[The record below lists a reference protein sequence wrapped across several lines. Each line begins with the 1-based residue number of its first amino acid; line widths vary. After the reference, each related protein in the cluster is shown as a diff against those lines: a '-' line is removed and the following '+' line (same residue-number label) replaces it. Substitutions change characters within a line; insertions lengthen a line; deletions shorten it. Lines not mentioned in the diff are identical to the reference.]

1 MIRALGTQ
9 PYEQVWR
16 AMRDLTAARDASTPD
31 ELWWLQ
37 HEAVY
42 TLGKAGRHEH
52 LHDTGDTPV
61 VASDRGGQV
70 TWHGPGQLVV
80 YTLLD
85 LHRLGLTARG
95 AVSLLEDALV
105 VALASAGIS
114 AAPRADAPGLYVAGA
129 KIASLGLRVSRG
141 CCYHGV
147 ALNVECDLEPFTR
160 IDPCGMAG
168 LAMTRTVDLGCQEG
182 VATWAP
188 PVLDALAAGIAMR
201 REATAA

>member
-1 MIRALGTQ
+1 
-9 PYEQVWR
+9 
-16 AMRDLTAARDASTPD
+16 
-31 ELWWLQ
+31 
-37 HEAVY
+37 
-42 TLGKAGRHEH
+42 
-52 LHDTGDTPV
+52 
-61 VASDRGGQV
+61 
-70 TWHGPGQLVV
+70 
-80 YTLLD
+80 
-85 LHRLGLTARG
+85 
-95 AVSLLEDALV
+95 VSLLEDALV